1 MIINPLL
8 VDIPQKIYTPRLLI
22 RAPQID
28 DGIALNQA
36 INESFSVLS
45 QWMDWATHM
54 PTLEESELNVRASY
68 ADWIMRK
75 NLPFFIFSTQDN
87 TLVGATGLHH
97 IDWSI
102 PKFETGYWIRSTY
115 QNQGIITEA
124 VNALMYFTFIQL
136 HAQRVEIRCDQ
147 DNKASIRIAQKLNF
161 TLEGTLINE
170 RRKINGLL
178 RNTCIYACYNEY
190 NLPKLK
196 VKW

>member
-8 VDIPQKIYTPRLLI
+8 VDIPQKIYTPRLLL
-22 RAPQID
+22 RAPQTG
-28 DGIALNQA
+28 DGVMLNHA
-36 INESFSVLS
+36 ITESFSVLS
-45 QWMDWATHM
+45 QWMNWATHI
-54 PTLEESELNVRASY
+54 PTLEESELYIRASC

-75 NLPFFIFSTQDN
+75 NLPFFIFSIQDN
-87 TLVGATGLHH
+87 ILLGATGLHH

-124 VNALMYFTFIQL
+124 VNALTYFTFIQL

-161 TLEGTLINE
+161 ILEGTLIND
-170 RRKINGLL
+170 RRKVNGLL
-178 RNTCIYACYNEY
+178 RNTCIYARHNEH
-190 NLPKLK
+190 NLPKLD